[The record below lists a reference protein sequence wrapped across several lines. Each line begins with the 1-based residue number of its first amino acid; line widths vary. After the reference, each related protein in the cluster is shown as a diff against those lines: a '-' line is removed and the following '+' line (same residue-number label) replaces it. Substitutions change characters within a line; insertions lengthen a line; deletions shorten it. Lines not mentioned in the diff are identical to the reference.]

1 MYSQLKKNQ
10 QQMYHHTQ
18 ITPNAK
24 TNNTYA
30 KYKTVNQSSFGT
42 LFLSNVLHIL
52 DFNYICISNW
62 QTHPVYSFAK
72 SNRSANGGG
81 NAQGGNVSYANL
93 LYLHNSVSR
102 L

>member
-30 KYKTVNQSSFGT
+30 KFKTVNQSSFGT

-52 DFNYICISNW
+52 ISTIFAYPIGKHIPYIVLQNQTDPPMVGGMHKEETFRTLICFICI
-62 QTHPVYSFAK
+62 TV
-72 SNRSANGGG
+72 
-81 NAQGGNVSYANL
+81 
-93 LYLHNSVSR
+93 
-102 L
+102 